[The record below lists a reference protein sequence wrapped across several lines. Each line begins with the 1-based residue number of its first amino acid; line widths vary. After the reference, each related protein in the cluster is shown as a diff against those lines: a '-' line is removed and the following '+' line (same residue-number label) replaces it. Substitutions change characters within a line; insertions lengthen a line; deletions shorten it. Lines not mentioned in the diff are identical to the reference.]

1 MNATAPNIVVLI
13 PCFNESITIGDV
25 IANFRQALPEARI
38 YVYDNNSS
46 DDTIERARKAGGI
59 VCEEHRQGK
68 GHVVRR
74 MFRDIDAD
82 WYVMVDGDNTYDA
95 SLAPEMLRIA
105 MSGPYDL
112 VNCVRRDVEQEAY
125 RGGHRIG
132 NRLLTAA
139 VQIIFGHPIRDM
151 LSGYKVFSRRFV
163 KSFPA
168 FSGGFDIETELTVHA
183 LELDMPIAYIE
194 GAYRGR
200 VSGSESKLKTYR
212 DGFRIL
218 RFIIALLKHERP
230 LLLFGS
236 CGLILAL
243 VSLVLGTPVVMYY
256 LHTGLVPRFPT
267 AILAMGIM
275 LLAFLSMTTGIILDT
290 VTRGRNEIRRLIYLQ
305 ITAPT
310 KPEPS
315 IDDRRTFTIT

>member
-1 MNATAPNIVVLI
+1 MNTVAPNIVVLI

-25 IANFRQALPEARI
+25 IADFRQALPKSRI
-38 YVYDNNSS
+38 YVFDNNSS
-46 DDTIERARKAGGI
+46 DNTIERAINAGAF
-59 VCEEHRQGK
+59 VRQEPMQGK

-132 NRLLTAA
+132 NQMLTAA
-139 VQIIFGHPIRDM
+139 VQLIFGHPIRDM
-151 LSGYKVFSRRFV
+151 LSGYKVFSKRFV
-163 KSFPA
+163 KSFSA
-168 FSGGFDIETELTVHA
+168 FSGGFDIETELTLHA
-183 LELDMPIAYIE
+183 LELNIPVAYIE
-194 GAYRGR
+194 GKYRGR
-200 VSGSESKLKTYR
+200 VPGSESKLKTYR

-236 CGLILAL
+236 CGIILAL
-243 VSLVLGTPVVMYY
+243 VSLALGMPVVMQY

-275 LLAFLSMTTGIILDT
+275 LLAFLSLTTGIILDT
-290 VTRGRNEIRRLIYLQ
+290 VTRGRNEMRRLAYLQ
-305 ITAPT
+305 IAAPT
-310 KPEPS
+310 NPES
-315 IDDRRTFTIT
+315 EVAHKSWTGD